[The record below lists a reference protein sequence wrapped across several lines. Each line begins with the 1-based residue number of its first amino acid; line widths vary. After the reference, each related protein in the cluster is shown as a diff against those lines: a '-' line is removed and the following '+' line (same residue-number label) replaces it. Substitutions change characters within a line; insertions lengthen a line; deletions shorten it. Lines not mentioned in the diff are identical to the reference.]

1 MLTILFHGCLLT
13 LFAAVI
19 QLFVAL
25 PQAPSAPLPPGTD
38 VKGGKSDTAAKPGCL
53 EAESGF
59 MLVTDTKC
67 QHSPEGGDP
76 AEGKPWGNETHF
88 KGGAASP
95 ALPSVRGEALLQP
108 GKAGQRWLPSL
119 LNLFPFHGCVCLK
132 VTGVSWVICLAEH
145 HSGVQ
150 PTKAVRR
157 NGLCERM

>member
-19 QLFVAL
+19 QLFIAL
-25 PQAPSAPLPPGTD
+25 PQAPSTPLPPGTD

-59 MLVTDTKC
+59 MLVTDTKS

-95 ALPSVRGEALLQP
+95 ALLSVRGEALLQP
-108 GKAGQRWLPSL
+108 GKAGQVAAFIAEPFSLSWMCLPESHWCFIGD
-119 LNLFPFHGCVCLK
+119 LFG
-132 VTGVSWVICLAEH
+132 
-145 HSGVQ
+145 
-150 PTKAVRR
+150 
-157 NGLCERM
+157 